1 LSKSVD
7 QSKKKISKQKLSNAT
22 KRSKVTSFIA
32 EKKSRQE
39 FEPLLGRI
47 IDRAHVDPLHLKNNA
62 CAHAHRYLLNEV
74 ISHSNLSQK
83 LFSEVPSNSP
93 FARYINAMKTKCHLS
108 RLANKIIRW
117 FNDTGAN
124 GKTFDYRFT
133 GKDSIF
139 KTIFTEFHVL
149 D

>member
-1 LSKSVD
+1 M
-7 QSKKKISKQKLSNAT
+7 
-22 KRSKVTSFIA
+22 
-32 EKKSRQE
+32 
-39 FEPLLGRI
+39 LGCI

-62 CAHAHRYLLNEV
+62 CAHAHRHLLIEV

-83 LFSEVPSNSP
+83 LFSEVPGHSP

-108 RLANKIIRW
+108 RLANKIVRW

-133 GKDSIF
+133 GKDSRLFLQNFMYLIDTVEPCA
-139 KTIFTEFHVL
+139 KQDSRKELIYHVL
-149 D
+149 AYMSAELR